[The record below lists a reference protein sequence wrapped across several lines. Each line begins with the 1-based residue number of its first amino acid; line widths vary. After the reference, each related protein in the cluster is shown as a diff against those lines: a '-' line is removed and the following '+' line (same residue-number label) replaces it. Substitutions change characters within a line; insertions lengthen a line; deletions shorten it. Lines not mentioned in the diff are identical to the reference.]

1 MELEEL
7 NKVFLK
13 TNELIN
19 EFNSISEAARALK
32 TTVTSIQNCLK
43 GRSKTSNGYKWRYK

>member
-19 EFNSISEAARALK
+19 EFITDVDFDVIKSKYSE
-32 TTVTSIQNCLK
+32 
-43 GRSKTSNGYKWRYK
+43 